1 MYNLPALVG
10 RFPQALESIS
20 HRGPDAHGAYHAV
33 APAGT
38 VLGSRRLSILDPSS
52 AADQPLSS
60 GDLHLVYNGEIYNF
74 REIRSELE
82 RAGVMFRTTSDTEV
96 LIEAWRAWGPACLER
111 LRGMFAFALHDENTG
126 SLYLARDPFGI
137 KPLFY
142 ARHADGLAFASEI
155 KGLRTMLPK
164 IAVDYTGV
172 VASLM
177 YHWLPES
184 RSVFEGV
191 DKLPPGHW
199 AEIRPDGRMTTTAYW
214 DPRVELVK
222 DVGPEPTTVELRSTI
237 EESVKAHM
245 VSDAPLAMFLSGGL
259 DSSLI
264 AGIASDLDPD
274 IEAYTIAFRA
284 EDRPF
289 EAMPDDAAYARK
301 VAEHNNITL
310 HEIEVAPDLVD
321 MLPRMVDVLDEP
333 IGDPAAINTLLICE
347 ASRQA
352 GVKVMLSGMGADELF
367 GGYRKHLASLLAG
380 RYRRLPLTARRRV
393 IEPAVR
399 RVPVAGSRRGYRYSR
414 WSKRFTEFA
423 NLDEQAAFHRSYTLF
438 SEADLSALVSPDLAG
453 AVNDLLE
460 EHKAIYWDGPSD
472 DQVNRMCYTDTQMFL
487 AGLNLAYTDRASM
500 AASTEVRVPFVDKE
514 VAGAAFAIPGS
525 RKIVGR
531 RSKVALKQAAE
542 PWVPKEVINRPKGMF
557 SVPLRAWIRG
567 DLKPV
572 VDDVVL
578 GGELIRSGILDGERV
593 AGIVERDRRGIE
605 DNAKQVW
612 QLLTL
617 ELWYDA
623 ATRPTA
629 ATPR

>member
-10 RFPQALESIS
+10 RFPQALESIR
-20 HRGPDAHGAYHAV
+20 HRGPDAHGTYHA
-33 APAGT
+33 ARPEGT
-38 VLGSRRLSILDPSS
+38 VLGSRRLSILDPTS
-52 AADQPLSS
+52 AADQPFSS
-60 GDLHLVYNGEIYNF
+60 GGLHLVYNGEIYNF
-74 REIRSELE
+74 RDIRSQLE
-82 RAGVMFRTTSDTEV
+82 SGGVVFSTSSDTEV
-96 LIEAWRAWGPACLER
+96 LIEAWRAWGPGCLPK
-111 LRGMFAFALHDENTG
+111 LRGMFAFAIYDESTS
-126 SLYLARDPFGI
+126 SLFLVRDPFGI

-142 ARHADGLAFASEI
+142 SRQGDGLAFASEI
-155 KGLRTMLPK
+155 KGLRALVPK
-164 IAVDYTGV
+164 TDIDYSGV
-172 VASLM
+172 GASLM

-184 RSVFEGV
+184 RSVFKGV
-191 DKLPPGHW
+191 DKLAPGHW
-199 AEIRPDGRMTTTAYW
+199 AEIRPDGRMTTTVFW
-214 DPRVELVK
+214 DPRVELVS
-222 DVGPEPTTVELRSTI
+222 DPGPEPSTAQLRATI

-245 VSDAPLAMFLSGGL
+245 ISDAPVAMFLSGGL

-264 AGIASDLDPD
+264 AGIASDIDPD

-301 VAEHNNITL
+301 VAAHNNITL

-321 MLPRMVDVLDEP
+321 MLPRMIEILDEP

-347 ASRQA
+347 ASRRA

-367 GGYRKHLASLLAG
+367 GGYRKHLASMLAG
-380 RYRRLPLTARRRV
+380 RYRQLPLAARRHL

-399 RVPVAGSRRGYRYSR
+399 RMPVAGSRRGYRYSR

-423 NLDEQAAFHRSYTLF
+423 NLDEQAAFQRSYTLF
-438 SEADLSALVSPDLAG
+438 SDSDLTALVSPDLAG
-453 AVNDLLE
+453 AVDDLLD
-460 EHKAIYWDGPSD
+460 EHEAIYWDGPGD
-472 DQVNRMCYTDTQMFL
+472 DQINRMCYTDTQLFL
-487 AGLNLAYTDRASM
+487 TGLNLAYTDRASM
-500 AASTEVRVPFVDKE
+500 AASTEVRVPFVDRE
-514 VAGAAFAIPGS
+514 VAHAAFAIPGS

-542 PWVPKEVINRPKGMF
+542 PWVPSEVINRPKGLF

-567 DLKPV
+567 DLKPI
-572 VDDVVL
+572 VDEVVL
-578 GGELIRSGILDGERV
+578 DGELIRSGILDGDLV
-593 AGIVERDRRGIE
+593 AGIVDRDRRGVE

-623 ATRPTA
+623 ATRPTEA
-629 ATPR
+629 IRR